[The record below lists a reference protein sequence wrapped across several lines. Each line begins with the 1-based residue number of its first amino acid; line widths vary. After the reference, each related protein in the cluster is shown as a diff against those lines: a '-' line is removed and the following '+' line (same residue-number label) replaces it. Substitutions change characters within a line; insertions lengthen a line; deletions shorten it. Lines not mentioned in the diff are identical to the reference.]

1 MDNLSYI
8 AFLCIAVALGMMLPL
23 MEQRTR
29 RIVLFMIMGMFCC
42 LFVSELNSIVLR
54 AFGGD
59 VLYVTTTVTPVMEEI
74 VKALPILYYAIVISD
89 DQRRLIGSSYAL
101 GVGFALLENVIVL
114 MQHIDEVTIP
124 WALIR
129 GFGAGLVHG
138 LCTVMVGFG
147 ISYVRRQR
155 KLFRV
160 GTYALLT
167 AAIIYHAIYN
177 LLVQNRLQIA
187 GILLPVLTYI
197 PAVWLLDKSLRRD
210 AAKQKEVTA

>member
-23 MEQRTR
+23 MEKRTR
-29 RIVLFMIMGMFCC
+29 RIVVFMIVGMFCC
-42 LFVSELNSIVLR
+42 LFVSELNSIVLK

-59 VLYVTTTVTPVMEEI
+59 VLYVTTTFTPVMEEI
-74 VKALPILYYAIVISD
+74 VKALPILYYAIVVSD
-89 DQRRLIGSSYAL
+89 DQRRLVGSSYAL

-114 MQHIDEVTIP
+114 MQNIDEVTIL

-147 ISYVRRQR
+147 ISNIRRNR

-160 GTYALLT
+160 GTYSLLT

-177 LLVQNRLQIA
+177 LLVQNRLQFA
-187 GILLPVLTYI
+187 GFLLPVLTYI
-197 PAVWLLDKSLRRD
+197 PAILLLRKSIVRD
-210 AAKQKEVTA
+210 AAKQKEVTP

>member
-23 MEQRTR
+23 MEKRTR
-29 RIVLFMIMGMFCC
+29 RIVVFMIVGMFCC
-42 LFVSELNSIVLR
+42 LFVSELNSLVLK

-59 VLYVTTTVTPVMEEI
+59 VLYVTTTFTPVMEEI
-74 VKALPILYYAIVISD
+74 VKALPILYYAIVVSD
-89 DQRRLIGSSYAL
+89 DQRRLVGSSYAL

-114 MQHIDEVTIP
+114 MQNIDEVTIL

-147 ISYVRRQR
+147 ISNIRRNR

-160 GTYALLT
+160 GTYSLLT
-167 AAIIYHAIYN
+167 AAIVYHAIYN
-177 LLVQNRLQIA
+177 LLVQNRLQFA

-197 PAVWLLDKSLRRD
+197 PAILLLRKSIGRD
-210 AAKQKEVTA
+210 EAKQKEVTP